1 MKVYGKVYK
10 VLKKERLISIIVNN
24 KLEFYHMTNKN
35 MKEFKAYLYK
45 TPYVSFDCSDIKTQY
60 DQYRV
65 YEINYFEKILV
76 PSRSRSKVYY
86 DLNIIRDGLRQ
97 IINKPINRLFLD
109 LEFSLPSYGNSHI
122 EILQYGMIVEDHQGN
137 IILEK
142 SSLLKPLRK
151 NSLNQRTL
159 NFLNLE
165 YKDFNDAPSYI
176 EFYQLLQ
183 KAIKDYDVKIIAWGK
198 NDILALEQ
206 SFKTN
211 HLQPLDVRSRYINLM
226 QIIKNFYNQ
235 KQEIG
240 LFATYQE
247 FSNQEPTVQSH
258 NAFEDATIAREIF
271 HIFKSKIN

>member
-45 TPYVSFDCSDIKTQY
+45 TPYVSFDCSDKKTTY
-60 DQYRV
+60 DKYRV
-65 YEINYFEKILV
+65 YEINHFEKILV
-76 PSRSRSKVYY
+76 PRKSRSKVYY
-86 DLNIIRDGLRQ
+86 DLSVIREGLKD
-97 IINKPINRLFLD
+97 IINKPVNRLFLD
-109 LEFSLPSYGNSHI
+109 LEFSLPSHGNKYI
-122 EILQYGMIVEDHQGN
+122 EILQYGLIVEDESGK
-137 IILEK
+137 ILKEE
-142 SSLLKPLRK
+142 SSLLRPLKK
-151 NSLNQRTL
+151 NTLNQKTL

-176 EFYQLLQ
+176 EFYQILE
-183 KAIKDYDVKIIAWGK
+183 KAIKDYDVKIFAWGK

-211 HLQPLDVRSRYINLM
+211 HLKPLDVRSRYINLM
-226 QIIKNFYNQ
+226 QIIKNYYNH

-240 LFATYQE
+240 LFATYQD
-247 FSNQEPTVQSH
+247 FTDKEPVIQNH
-258 NAFEDATIAREIF
+258 NAFEDASIAREIF
-271 HIFKSKIN
+271 HIFRSQIN